1 MSGAICAFIEVC
13 TAQTALRTLAG
24 GRYVWCTS
32 AAPRSRLAYFEHLGD
47 HDLEVY
53 TLDGNEDAAVAASLD
68 AAALAQ
74 MRCASGRHYV
84 YVLTVR
90 KQRVA

>member
-13 TAQTALRTLAG
+13 TAQTALRALAG

-53 TLDGNEDAAVAASLD
+53 TLDDNAAVAASSD